1 MSRNLGTY
9 NIQYLGTSLTKRIR
23 SSPLPTI
30 AMETIKLSHLNDCPE
45 GPAPQTFTRESRL
58 LYQELRDRGY
68 ALLDAS
74 TATGSRNVPPILS
87 GVFGP
92 AKRFFATGDGNK
104 GDQARSDG
112 VLAGYF
118 PAAAGRPEH
127 FIVRPADSDG
137 SGAADAPV
145 FVAKAALALG
155 KAVSDGRALLNA
167 LGWAVNSQ
175 EGEQFAR
182 LLDQR
187 PLPSGERSSSLL
199 KVLNY
204 GGGNGGGASL
214 LEEHVDRGLLTMVVQ
229 QRGGLEVFDQRD
241 EDWKEMPADACV
253 LLVGYT
259 LEAASGGAFKAVKHR
274 VRPSSSSSSSES
286 RLSLAF
292 QIRARRDASV
302 SISGVPPG
310 LRRSTNA
317 TAGNQ
322 SPTTVA
328 TVLSRFAATHSSVT
342 GHDRDEDAR
351 DQQQQQAK
359 RPRVSSAGGA
369 NQASSH
375 EERSSPSDG
384 GPVLTI
390 RIRDQYGEE
399 TYFKVKPQTRMD
411 KVFNAFATRKGFP
424 RNSLKFMIDAQRI
437 SDLDTPQS
445 LELEDYDQID
455 VMPELRGD

>member
-1 MSRNLGTY
+1 
-9 NIQYLGTSLTKRIR
+9 
-23 SSPLPTI
+23 
-30 AMETIKLSHLNDCPE
+30 METIKLSHLNDCPE

-127 FIVRPADSDG
+127 FIVRPADSDR
-137 SGAADAPV
+137 SGAADAPD

-274 VRPSSSSSSSES
+274 VRTSSSSSSSEN

-342 GHDRDEDAR
+342 GHDRDEDASDKR
-351 DQQQQQAK
+351 QQQAK

-384 GPVLTI
+384 GPFLTI
-390 RIRDQYGEE
+390 RVQDMSGEVL
-399 TYFKVKPQTRMD
+399 YFKVRAQTKMY
-411 KVFNAFATRKGFP
+411 KVYNAYATKKGLDHEALRFL
-424 RNSLKFMIDAQRI
+424 RDGEVLHRERTAQ
-437 SDLDTPQS
+437 DHY
-445 LELEDYDQID
+445 LEDGDQIE
-455 VMPELRGD
+455 VWLEQCGD

>member
-1 MSRNLGTY
+1 
-9 NIQYLGTSLTKRIR
+9 
-23 SSPLPTI
+23 
-30 AMETIKLSHLNDCPE
+30 METIKLSHLNDCPE

-127 FIVRPADSDG
+127 FIVRPADSYDR
-137 SGAADAPV
+137 SGAADAPD

-175 EGEQFAR
+175 EGEQFVR
-182 LLDQR
+182 LMDQR

-204 GGGNGGGASL
+204 AGGNGGGASL

-274 VRPSSSSSSSES
+274 VRTSSSSSSSEN

-342 GHDRDEDAR
+342 GHDRDEDAS
-351 DQQQQQAK
+351 DQRQQQAK
-359 RPRVSSAGGA
+359 RPRVSSAGGV

-390 RIRDQYGEE
+390 RIRDQTGEE

-411 KVFNAFATRKGFP
+411 KVFNAFATKKGVHCH
-424 RNSLKFMIDAQRI
+424 SLRFMIDGERI
-437 SDLDTPQS
+437 PDLDTPQS

-455 VMPELRGD
+455 VILEQCGD

>member
-1 MSRNLGTY
+1 
-9 NIQYLGTSLTKRIR
+9 
-23 SSPLPTI
+23 
-30 AMETIKLSHLNDCPE
+30 METIKLSHLNDCPE

-118 PAAAGRPEH
+118 RAAARRPEH
-127 FIVRPADSDG
+127 FIVRPADSDDR
-137 SGAADAPV
+137 SGAADAPD

-175 EGEQFAR
+175 EGEQFVR

-342 GHDRDEDAR
+342 GHDRDEDAS
-351 DQQQQQAK
+351 DQRQQQAK
-359 RPRVSSAGGA
+359 RPRVTSAGGA
-369 NQASSH
+369 NQ
-375 EERSSPSDG
+375 
-384 GPVLTI
+384 VLTI
-390 RIRDQYGEE
+390 RIRDQTGEE

-411 KVFNAFATRKGFP
+411 KVFNAFATKKGVDCD
-424 RNSLKFMIDAQRI
+424 SLRFMIDGERI
-437 SDLDTPQS
+437 PLLDTPQS
-445 LELEDYDQID
+445 LELEDGDQID
-455 VMPELRGD
+455 VLPELSGD

>member
-1 MSRNLGTY
+1 
-9 NIQYLGTSLTKRIR
+9 
-23 SSPLPTI
+23 
-30 AMETIKLSHLNDCPE
+30 METIKLSHLNDCPE

-127 FIVRPADSDG
+127 FIVRPADSDR
-137 SGAADAPV
+137 SGAADAPD

-175 EGEQFAR
+175 EGEQFVR

-274 VRPSSSSSSSES
+274 VRTSSSSSSSSSEN

-351 DQQQQQAK
+351 DHQQQQAK
-359 RPRVSSAGGA
+359 RQRVSSAGGA

-384 GPVLTI
+384 GPFLTI
-390 RIRDQYGEE
+390 RVQDMSGEVL
-399 TYFKVKPQTRMD
+399 YFKVRAQTKMY
-411 KVFNAFATRKGFP
+411 KVFDAYATRKGVS
-424 RNSLKFMIDAQRI
+424 RDALRFL
-437 SDLDTPQS
+437 LDGGMVDDFITPQR
-445 LELEDYDQID
+445 LELEDGDQID
-455 VMPELRGD
+455 AMLEQRGD

>member
-1 MSRNLGTY
+1 
-9 NIQYLGTSLTKRIR
+9 
-23 SSPLPTI
+23 
-30 AMETIKLSHLNDCPE
+30 METIKLSHLNDCPE

-118 PAAAGRPEH
+118 RAAAGRPEH

-137 SGAADAPV
+137 SGAADAPD

-175 EGEQFAR
+175 EGEQFVR

-274 VRPSSSSSSSES
+274 VRTSSSPSSSEN

-342 GHDRDEDAR
+342 GHDRDEDAS
-351 DQQQQQAK
+351 DQRQQQAK

-390 RIRDQYGEE
+390 RIRDQTGEE

-411 KVFNAFATRKGFP
+411 KVFNAFATKKDFNC
-424 RNSLKFMIDAQRI
+424 NSLIFVIDGERMQ
-437 SDLDTPQS
+437 DWDTPQS
-445 LELEDYDQID
+445 LGLEDGDQID
-455 VMPELRGD
+455 AMLEQRGD

>member
-1 MSRNLGTY
+1 
-9 NIQYLGTSLTKRIR
+9 
-23 SSPLPTI
+23 
-30 AMETIKLSHLNDCPE
+30 METIKLSHLNDCPE

-127 FIVRPADSDG
+127 FIVRPADSDDR
-137 SGAADAPV
+137 SGAADAPD

-175 EGEQFAR
+175 EGEQFVR

-274 VRPSSSSSSSES
+274 VRTSSSSSSSEN

-342 GHDRDEDAR
+342 GHDRDEDAS
-351 DQQQQQAK
+351 DQRQQQAK
-359 RPRVSSAGGA
+359 RPRVTSAGGA
-369 NQASSH
+369 NQ
-375 EERSSPSDG
+375 
-384 GPVLTI
+384 VLTI
-390 RIRDQYGEE
+390 RIRDQTGEE

-411 KVFNAFATRKGFP
+411 KVFNAFATKKDFNC
-424 RNSLKFMIDAQRI
+424 NSLKFMIDGERMQ
-437 SDLDTPQS
+437 DWDTPQS
-445 LELEDYDQID
+445 LGLEDGDQID
-455 VMPELRGD
+455 VMLEQRGD